1 MLVTKAFKTFNV
13 NKSFYG
19 PKHIE
24 EGSVESK
31 LRCAIGA
38 TSNQVFTEV

>member
-1 MLVTKAFKTFNV
+1 MLVIKAFKTFNI

-19 PKHIE
+19 PKHLE
-24 EGSVESK
+24 RSAESK
-31 LRCAIGA
+31 LRRASGA